1 MLHAKNAAHEKCG
14 KSGKKRG
21 RADKKDGIK
30 NKGRAMKAGVAR
42 AGRLAGITLITY
54 FRSSL

>member
-1 MLHAKNAAHEKCG
+1 M
-14 KSGKKRG
+14 KSARRVERRG
-21 RADKKDGIK
+21 LRGSTGRKDGKK

-54 FRSSL
+54 FISSL